1 MQRRNR
7 HAGVEDRW
15 RRSDGSPATRAG
27 KGRRWLARSS
37 KFSESQSVTVGG
49 VISPSSDCQAERSPP
64 PAARGGPFQRAH
76 RVAIIC
82 PNAAPKSAAAP
93 SGTGIWQRRAF
104 SSSKLAIKRAVD
116 VTAVINAAV
125 SNLIGV
131 DATMSEG
138 EADDSET

>member
-1 MQRRNR
+1 M
-7 HAGVEDRW
+7 
-15 RRSDGSPATRAG
+15 
-27 KGRRWLARSS
+27 
-37 KFSESQSVTVGG
+37 
-49 VISPSSDCQAERSPP
+49 
-64 PAARGGPFQRAH
+64 
-76 RVAIIC
+76 
-82 PNAAPKSAAAP
+82 
-93 SGTGIWQRRAF
+93 QRRAF

>member
-7 HAGVEDRW
+7 RAGVEDRW
-15 RRSDGSPATRAG
+15 RRSDGSPAARAG

-82 PNAAPKSAAAP
+82 PNAAPKVCGGPIRHGYMA
-93 SGTGIWQRRAF
+93 
-104 SSSKLAIKRAVD
+104 
-116 VTAVINAAV
+116 
-125 SNLIGV
+125 
-131 DATMSEG
+131 
-138 EADDSET
+138 EACVQLL

>member
-1 MQRRNR
+1 MLHQ
-7 HAGVEDRW
+7 
-15 RRSDGSPATRAG
+15 
-27 KGRRWLARSS
+27 
-37 KFSESQSVTVGG
+37 
-49 VISPSSDCQAERSPP
+49 
-64 PAARGGPFQRAH
+64 
-76 RVAIIC
+76 
-82 PNAAPKSAAAP
+82 KSAAAP

-104 SSSKLAIKRAVD
+104 SFSKLAIKRAVD

>member
-1 MQRRNR
+1 MLHQ
-7 HAGVEDRW
+7 
-15 RRSDGSPATRAG
+15 
-27 KGRRWLARSS
+27 
-37 KFSESQSVTVGG
+37 
-49 VISPSSDCQAERSPP
+49 
-64 PAARGGPFQRAH
+64 
-76 RVAIIC
+76 
-82 PNAAPKSAAAP
+82 KSAAAP

-138 EADDSET
+138 EVDDSET